1 MGFMKSQKEI
11 ADKLSKQG
19 TSIVFALLVIML
31 AIMPILYLNGADN
44 GALITFLGKCIAF
57 SILAIGIDLI
67 WGYTGIL
74 SLGQGLFFALGGY
87 AMAMHLKLVATG
99 GEITEFMHTGGLTE
113 LPAIWVPFLNLP
125 LSLILVVAVPGVVAG
140 VVGFFIFKNRV
151 KGVYFSIISQALTWA
166 AFSIFIALS
175 PYTNGN
181 IGITEIKSIFGS
193 TRGPANMDN
202 LVLLFYFA
210 LAILVVVF
218 VLATILTK
226 TKFGKLLVAIRDGE
240 NRTYFSGYSVSR
252 YKTAIYVISAVLAG
266 IGGAVFVNF
275 NSGISPSQM
284 TVAYSIMMVIWVAIG
299 GRGTILGAVL
309 GAFLINLGEYQI
321 ATGSMIEAWQFI
333 VGGVF
338 VVVILFFKGGIVGVF
353 TEQLP
358 ALIKRLRLRGK
369 GKNNT
374 RPGSPVSSG
383 NTGTT
388 GAR

>member
-1 MGFMKSQKEI
+1 MELLKKIGKG
-11 ADKLSKQG
+11 AAKQANPL
-19 TSIVFALLVIML
+19 VFALLVIGL
-31 AIMPILYLNGADN
+31 AILPILYLNGADN

-57 SILAIGIDLI
+57 AILAIGIDLI

-87 AMAMHLKLVATG
+87 AMAMYLKLVATG
-99 GEITEFMHTGGLTE
+99 GGLTEFMHTGGLTE

-125 LSLILVVAVPGVVAG
+125 LSLILVVVVPGVVAG

-181 IGITEIKSIFGS
+181 IGISEIKSLFGS

-202 LVLLFYFA
+202 LVLLFFVA
-210 LAILVVVF
+210 LALLVIVYVF
-218 VLATILTK
+218 ATILTK
-226 TKFGKLLVAIRDGE
+226 TKFGKLLIAIRDGE

-252 YKTAIYVISAVLAG
+252 YKTTIYVISAVLAG
-266 IGGAVFVNF
+266 IGGAIFVNF

-284 TVAYSIMMVIWVAIG
+284 TVVYSIMMVIWVAIG

-321 ATGSMIEAWQFI
+321 ASGGMIEAWQFI
-333 VGGVF
+333 VGGIF
-338 VVVILFFKGGIVGVF
+338 VVVILFFKGGIVGLF
-353 TEQLP
+353 TDQIPNVL
-358 ALIKRLRLRGK
+358 KRLHAK
-369 GKNNT
+369 KETSNDSQIA
-374 RPGSPVSSG
+374 SPSSPIP
-383 NTGTT
+383 NDPE
-388 GAR
+388 AR